1 MRRPRPYRPVATA
14 MKKPTTELPIDVCS
28 GIRMRTISAAINAY
42 SIAVAPERLADNHS
56 SSTPSDA
63 MPDQM
68 RALVEKRKGASLK
81 FTAPHYTG
89 QSLTN
94 P

>member
-1 MRRPRPYRPVATA
+1 
-14 MKKPTTELPIDVCS
+14 
-28 GIRMRTISAAINAY
+28 
-42 SIAVAPERLADNHS
+42 
-56 SSTPSDA
+56 